1 MSEGRGFES
10 LTADG
15 HAADGGDC
23 DVVGVAEEPAAE
35 SVAAADDGVV
45 GERADDR
52 RKRYLKW
59 SQA

>member
-15 HAADGGDC
+15 HADSGDW
-23 DVVGVAEEPAAE
+23 DVVGDAVEPASE
-35 SVAAADDGVV
+35 SVVAAGDGVV

-59 SQA
+59 SHA

>member
-15 HAADGGDC
+15 HAHGGDC
-23 DVVGVAEEPAAE
+23 DVVVDAEEPAAE
-35 SVAAADDGVV
+35 SVAAAGDGVV

>member
-15 HAADGGDC
+15 HAHGGDC

-45 GERADDR
+45 GEHADGR

-59 SQA
+59 IQA